1 MDFRRP
7 TRYNYRRRRN
17 LSLYRYRQSKA
28 FLSSIKK
35 DILKCNF
42 PTKVKLIKLNEK
54 KTMYL
59 TDEHPNYV
67 ISAATGSSLPLFPT
81 KSSNILSF
89 MHKGNALDGGSNQLT
104 FRFGDWDT
112 IRILRVII
120 KVQPITNIF
129 AGGNQNIIQT
139 VNCFYSMNNAVETPN
154 ALYQIQPSYDN
165 SLLNYKQKFTFNNN
179 ESFTLVIEKPQTMST
194 DSPVVHSYKTTWS
207 LSDQTI
213 FALNNGNWQTQRE
226 DNQDDSENEEECE
239 YLHDKLG
246 IINSPLYDA
255 GVAPAIHCGRLY
267 FKPSGDCAFN
277 ITINY
282 KVALKG

>member
-1 MDFRRP
+1 MDIRRP

-89 MHKGNALDGGSNQLT
+89 MHKGNALDGGSKIN
-104 FRFGDWDT
+104 T
-112 IRILRVII
+112 IIFKYLNIKLVLCHILILI
-120 KVQPITNIF
+120 LIF
-129 AGGNQNIIQT
+129 
-139 VNCFYSMNNAVETPN
+139 
-154 ALYQIQPSYDN
+154 
-165 SLLNYKQKFTFNNN
+165 
-179 ESFTLVIEKPQTMST
+179 
-194 DSPVVHSYKTTWS
+194 
-207 LSDQTI
+207 
-213 FALNNGNWQTQRE
+213 
-226 DNQDDSENEEECE
+226 
-239 YLHDKLG
+239 
-246 IINSPLYDA
+246 
-255 GVAPAIHCGRLY
+255 
-267 FKPSGDCAFN
+267 
-277 ITINY
+277 
-282 KVALKG
+282 

>member
-7 TRYNYRRRRN
+7 NRYTYRRRN
-17 LSLYRYRQSKA
+17 PSLYRYRQSKA

-59 TDEHPNYV
+59 TDEHSNYTV
-67 ISAATGSSLPLFPT
+67 SNTGSSLILFPT

-89 MHKGNALDGGSNQLT
+89 MHKGNANNDQLQ

-120 KVQPITNIF
+120 KIQPVTNMF
-129 AGGNQNIIQT
+129 AGGQNFIQT
-139 VNCFYSMNNAVETPN
+139 VNCFYSMNNAIETPD
-154 ALYQIQPSYDN
+154 AQYQIQPRYDN
-165 SLLNYKQKFTFNNN
+165 GLQNFKQKFTFNNN
-179 ESFTLVIEKPQTMST
+179 ESFTLVIEKPHTMST
-194 DSPVVHSYKTTWS
+194 DSPIVHSYKTTWS

-213 FALNNGNWQTQRE
+213 FALNDGDWQNQRGDE
-226 DNQDDSENEEECE
+226 QENEDEENDGECE

-246 IINSPLYDA
+246 IINSPLYGA
-255 GVAPAIHCGRLY
+255 SVAPAIHCGRLY
-267 FKPSGDCAFN
+267 FQSSGDCAFN

-282 KVALKG
+282 KVALRG